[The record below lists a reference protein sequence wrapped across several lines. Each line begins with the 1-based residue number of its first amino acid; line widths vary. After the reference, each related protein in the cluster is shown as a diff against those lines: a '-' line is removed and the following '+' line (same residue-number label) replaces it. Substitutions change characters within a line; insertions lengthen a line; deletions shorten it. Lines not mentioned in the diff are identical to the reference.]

1 MHCML
6 WTILHVLYWKG
17 FSGLYWYMPCVPRA
31 LDVCTVSSLTLF
43 FHLQSILLACT
54 LHANIFELC
63 IMVIYRWVLFTYC
76 PDDFDYMSVLRNKHE
91 RLFERGLNETHFD
104 RFMNCL
110 LDTMRS
116 VGIQRDLVDEATRI
130 LGPIRHVFV
139 EAVSYTHLTL
149 PTNRE
154 V

>member
-1 MHCML
+1 
-6 WTILHVLYWKG
+6 
-17 FSGLYWYMPCVPRA
+17 
-31 LDVCTVSSLTLF
+31 
-43 FHLQSILLACT
+43 
-54 LHANIFELC
+54 
-63 IMVIYRWVLFTYC
+63 MVIYRWVLFTYC

-139 EAVSYTHLTL
+139 EGNIAHSASGY
-149 PTNRE
+149 
-154 V
+154 